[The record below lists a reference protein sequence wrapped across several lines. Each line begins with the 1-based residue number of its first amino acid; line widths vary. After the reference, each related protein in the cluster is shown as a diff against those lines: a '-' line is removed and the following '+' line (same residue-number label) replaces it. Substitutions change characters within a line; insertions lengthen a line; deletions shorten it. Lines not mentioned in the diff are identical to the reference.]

1 MSQQSSPVSIQAGV
15 LGAGSFGTALANVL
29 AANGH
34 RVLLWSHDPGL
45 AETMQRTREN
55 PEYHPGL
62 TLEPGID
69 VRASLAEV
77 LEPSTLVVSVV
88 PSHVTREVMAKVIPL
103 LRPDALVV
111 SATKGIENESLML
124 MSQLIESLLPA
135 AFHDRTAY
143 LSGPS
148 FARELMR
155 RLPSMVTVAAH
166 RLSVAE
172 QVQRA
177 FSSDWF
183 RAYSSDDVIGVEVAG
198 AVKNVMAIAAGVADG
213 LGFGHNTRAA
223 LITRGLAE
231 MTRLGLRLGAQPA
244 TFMGLAGMG
253 DLVLTCTGDLS
264 RNRTVGLRL
273 GRGESLAAILEGTHQ
288 VAEGINTSKAVH
300 FLARSLHVEMPIVEA
315 VYQLL
320 YEGRSPRVAVG
331 ELMGRPLKRE

>member
-1 MSQQSSPVSIQAGV
+1 MSPSTSSPTIGV
-15 LGAGSFGTALANVL
+15 LGAGSFGTALATVL
-29 AANGH
+29 ASNGH
-34 RVLLWSHDPGL
+34 GVKLWCHDPGL
-45 AETMQRTREN
+45 AQTLETTREN
-55 PEYHPGL
+55 PVYHPGIPL
-62 TLEPGID
+62 PPGIS
-69 VRASLAEV
+69 VSASLPQV
-77 LEPSTLVVSVV
+77 LQDATLVLSVV
-88 PSHVTREVMAKVIPL
+88 PSHVTREVMQQVLPHLNPAAIL
-103 LRPDALVV
+103 V

-135 AFHDRTAY
+135 HFQRQTAY

-148 FARELMR
+148 FARELMQ

-166 RLSVAE
+166 DLSVAE
-172 QVQRA
+172 QVQRV
-177 FSSDWF
+177 FSSERF

-231 MTRLGLRLGAQPA
+231 MTRLGLKLGAQPV

-273 GRGESLAAILEGTHQ
+273 GKGESLETILAGTHQ
-288 VAEGINTSKAVH
+288 VAEGVKTSKAVH
-300 FLARSLHVEMPIVEA
+300 FLSRKLGVDMPIVET

-320 YEGRSPRVAVG
+320 YEGRSPKAAVG
-331 ELMGRPLKRE
+331 ELMGRPLKRERE